1 MVEGVAKDPRRGA
14 RPFVGRQ
21 QLHDSPPPRT
31 APGNADS
38 ARREPGRIPSLPVPD
53 GFARVLCEAA
63 DSAGGLQPPHAR
75 APAKPSDRY
84 AGRCEVRADT
94 GSGPDSMEPAAW
106 ARRHSE
112 VDPPGSHSRERG
124 RLRLR
129 IEARGHGAPRLA
141 RRELARGVESRRP
154 AVTIRHPAHRGRLYP
169 QAAIPRGGPPE
180 VWTA

>member
-1 MVEGVAKDPRRGA
+1 MVEGVAKDPRR
-14 RPFVGRQ
+14 RSHPSVRRQ
-21 QLHDSPPPRT
+21 QLHAPPPQRPPPAT
-31 APGNADS
+31 AVP
-38 ARREPGRIPSLPVPD
+38 ARREPGRIPSLPVPE
-53 GFARVLCEAA
+53 GAARVLCEAA

-75 APAKPSDRY
+75 APAEPSDRD
-84 AGRCEVRADT
+84 AGRSEVRSDT

-106 ARRHSE
+106 ARRHPE
-112 VDPPGSHSRERG
+112 VDSPRSHSRERG

-129 IEARGHGAPRLA
+129 IKARGYGAPRLA

-180 VWTA
+180 G